1 MQFKFNECDIVALC
15 RNVIDMV
22 EKIKQTQAEVRFS
35 TSQFTEADH
44 GQCPPATSTDQSAY
58 QRHKVYCTRHYHPGT
73 GETNGRYGPF
83 SPLVIPVAESP
94 RRTRTRYSTASK
106 SSMKTLKAQDSDYL
120 SASLSSSN
128 WEAKYGSTR
137 TMTKEHVFCSHNP
150 ICHAQIKK
158 EETR

>member
-35 TSQFTEADH
+35 TS
-44 GQCPPATSTDQSAY
+44 
-58 QRHKVYCTRHYHPGT
+58 
-73 GETNGRYGPF
+73 
-83 SPLVIPVAESP
+83 
-94 RRTRTRYSTASK
+94 
-106 SSMKTLKAQDSDYL
+106 
-120 SASLSSSN
+120 LSSLKLTTDSARLQQVLIN
-128 WEAKYGSTR
+128 LLINAQLGGKIWIDPDYDKGARFLFT
-137 TMTKEHVFCSHNP
+137 HP